1 MVSTPCRATA
11 PQALTAWPPA
21 LIVGA
26 TRSARVHERAHDP
39 DERAEAV
46 GTTAR
51 LNSSGSAP
59 PRVVGLSPCLAVRAL
74 KARRQPTAVS
84 TLKSL
89 VTRSRQSTAHSCM
102 VGTVTVMS
110 SAKRRY
116 MSITHTASRAAD
128 SATIAIGRASH
139 FSRER
144 KGVNLCDSLGLPPW
158 PAHRLSSFLSSHS
171 FLAVSL
177 RKLHARAPS

>member
-51 LNSSGSAP
+51 LNSSDSAP
-59 PRVVGLSPCLAVRAL
+59 PRVVGHSPYLAVRAL

-84 TLKSL
+84 TLTSL
-89 VTRSRQSTAHSCM
+89 VTRSRQLTARLCM
-102 VGTVTVMS
+102 VGMVTVMS

-116 MSITHTASRAAD
+116 VSITNTASRAAD
-128 SATIAIGRASH
+128 SATMARERASL
-139 FSRER
+139 FSRGR
-144 KGVNLCDSLGLPPW
+144 KGVNDMRRAARPPTAAGSESRPRTGVLCAALQ
-158 PAHRLSSFLSSHS
+158 PA
-171 FLAVSL
+171 
-177 RKLHARAPS
+177 ARDR

>member
-11 PQALTAWPPA
+11 PQTLPAWPPA

-46 GTTAR
+46 GTTGR
-51 LNSSGSAP
+51 LNSSDSAP
-59 PRVVGLSPCLAVRAL
+59 PRVVGLSPYLAVPAL
-74 KARRQPTAVS
+74 EARRQPTAVS

-116 MSITHTASRAAD
+116 MSITLTASRAAD
-128 SATIAIGRASH
+128 SATIAIGRASL
-139 FSRER
+139 FSRHG
-144 KGVNLCDSLGLPPW
+144 KGVNHFASD
-158 PAHRLSSFLSSHS
+158 A
-171 FLAVSL
+171 
-177 RKLHARAPS
+177 